1 MKTSTFKKTL
11 TTGIVAAAA
20 TGITTF
26 ADTTIHAE
34 EAQPVTL
41 DTVEN
46 TVSQENTTTDETS
59 AVNPTNDATSE
70 TNEQVNVQQPEVQKS
85 TSEKLADAQSELDQA
100 KSDESAAQK
109 DFDNKQN
116 AANETKAPV
125 ESTISENE
133 AEEQK
138 AVDENQK
145 GFDDNTAKLDDL
157 QKQKEELTQKQNDLQ
172 KAQENNQKALDA
184 AKENAGTIS
193 EEDYNTAKTNLDVAQ
208 QAYDTAKA
216 DLDAK
221 LTEKE
226 QQTANYNQAVSDEA
240 TAKSELDGLTAKQA
254 ELEKNLT
261 DAQTAQ
267 KEAQDAY
274 DLITTGEQG
283 EKYKE
288 AIKSLDEAKAALENA
303 NQKVQETTAARDA
316 ANARIAE
323 LNQTLAQKQSE
334 LASITSQQQ
343 ALDQAVTDAQNKLS
357 DAQNILNEK
366 QQALTKAQADYDAHV
381 KAHQDLYDDLAKVQA
396 ELDAAQKDYEQKKAA
411 YEAALA
417 TDDADLKAKASEKN
431 AEYDKGYAGFITWL
445 QQKTGKDFSAALKAV
460 NRDEHTDATKKED
473 AATLDHVK
481 MSLLYLKYYNNMRKS
496 LGLNE
501 LKVSP
506 YAMAVA
512 INNVNTTRTQHLGTH
527 TGYLPIGG
535 SDDVNEE
542 IQEGGENLLPSYGDP
557 DTMDYAENAFNCW
570 YIEKVDYDAGAR
582 TGVGH
587 YLNIINPKWTVTGA
601 SFAGAGIQ
609 NFGYTL
615 SKDPSNA
622 YTVDEFENLLDE
634 YWNSI
639 APEKLK
645 YYGIN
650 LAINTAKQEYD
661 DATDKHDALELRLGS
676 ITIGYDTNG
685 AFHEDRGIA
694 YAAGENL
701 EIAVK
706 QAQSSVDTAQK
717 AVDSAQSDL
726 TAKKQVADQN
736 KQKQTAK
743 QNEINQI
750 NADITNAK
758 ADLSAKENA
767 LTNAVNTQ
775 KEAKKT
781 VSDRQK
787 AVELYGATLNT
798 AKTNLDKAKAAT
810 ADAQTKADANRS
822 KVDTATTAHNAIAEK
837 VKALKASLDKITSDT
852 DAAKAKADTAKADV
866 DQKASVAS
874 DLRAK
879 LDAIIHAQKDLD
891 QTIADIQTTNDRLD
905 ANENDQIT
913 TKNLIDQFESDL
925 NAHKIRLAKIQ
936 KAKADLASITADSEL
951 PWESDLAY
959 SYGDDTMDSL
969 MPAMTEYRNDL
980 KAVQESKGNLEKA
993 KEMRKKAQDKYN
1005 EIKAVFDREEANKKA
1020 MAAMKA
1026 QAALLS
1032 QQAQYGQ
1039 AGKADSKTSVNTSDP
1054 ADTGAELGLFEAEL
1068 AAGLAG
1074 LGMILAGKKRKNK

>member
-1 MKTSTFKKTL
+1 MKNTKTL
-11 TTGIVAAAA
+11 KTTIA
-20 TGITTF
+20 TGIIAASTLGTL
-26 ADTTIHAE
+26 AAINVHAE
-34 EAQPVTL
+34 ESNGPTQSIEDASMT
-41 DTVEN
+41 DTMRA
-46 TVSQENTTTDETS
+46 TDPLT
-59 AVNPTNDATSE
+59 DAKQTDA
-70 TNEQVNVQQPEVQKS
+70 QQPEVQKS

-100 KSDESAAQK
+100 KADESAAQK

-145 GFDDNTAKLDDL
+145 GFDDNSKKLDDL

-172 KAQENNQKALDA
+172 KAQENYQKALEV
-184 AKENAGTIS
+184 AKENAGPIS
-193 EEDYNTAKTNLDVAQ
+193 EEDYNTAKTNLDAAQ

-240 TAKSELDGLTAKQA
+240 TAKSELDGLTAKQS
-254 ELEKNLT
+254 ELEKALT
-261 DAQTAQ
+261 EAQTAQ

-288 AIKSLDEAKAALENA
+288 AVKSLDEAKAALENA
-303 NQKVQETTAARDA
+303 NQKVQEATAARDA
-316 ANARIAE
+316 ANGRIAE

-334 LASITSQQQ
+334 LASIASQQQ
-343 ALDQAVTDAQNKLS
+343 ALDQAVTDAQNKLN

-366 QQALTKAQADYDAHV
+366 QQALTKAQADYDAHI

-396 ELDAAQKDYEQKKAA
+396 ELAAAQKDYEQKKAA
-411 YEAALA
+411 YDAALA
-417 TDDADLKAKASEKN
+417 TDDPDLKAKASEKN

-460 NRDEHTDATKKED
+460 NRDEHTDATKEED
-473 AATLDHVK
+473 AATLQHVK
-481 MSLLYLKYYNNMRKS
+481 DALLYLKYYNNMRKS

-512 INNVNTTRTQHLGTH
+512 INNVNTTRTQHLSTH

-542 IQEGGENLLPSYGDP
+542 IQEGGENLIPSYGYVDSAN
-557 DTMDYAENAFNCW
+557 DVGTTFHIWYDAE
-570 YIEKVDYDAGAR
+570 KKDYDAGAR

-609 NFGYTL
+609 NFGYTI

-622 YTVDEFENLLDE
+622 FTVDEFENLLDE
-634 YWNSI
+634 YWNGI

-661 DATDKHDALELRLGS
+661 DADTKCYALNSQLRHIPIDYKDSSYYVGL
-676 ITIGYDTNG
+676 D
-685 AFHEDRGIA
+685 
-694 YAAGENL
+694 L
-701 EIAVK
+701 EAAVK
-706 QAQSSVDTAQK
+706 EAQSSVDTAQK

-726 TAKKQVADQN
+726 ATKQQAANQN
-736 KQKQTAK
+736 KERQTVKQD
-743 QNEINQI
+743 EINKT
-750 NADITNAK
+750 NADISESK

-767 LTNAVNTQ
+767 LTNAANTQ
-775 KEAKKT
+775 EEAEKT

-798 AKTNLDKAKAAT
+798 VKTNLDKAKAAT
-810 ADAQTKADANRS
+810 ADAQTQADANRS

-891 QTIADIQTTNDRLD
+891 QTIADIQTTKDHLD
-905 ANENDQIT
+905 ANENDQNT
-913 TKNLIDQFESDL
+913 TKNLIDQFEAGL
-925 NAHKIRLAKIQ
+925 NTHKIRLAKIQ

-980 KAVQESKGNLEKA
+980 KAVQESKGNLDKA
-993 KEMRKKAQDKYN
+993 NKARKKAQDKYN

-1032 QQAQYGQ
+1032 QQAQYTQ
-1039 AGKADSKTSVNTSDP
+1039 AGKADAKASVDTSDP
-1054 ADTGAELGLFEAEL
+1054 ADTGAKLGLFEAEL
-1068 AAGLAG
+1068 AVGLAG

>member
-1 MKTSTFKKTL
+1 MKNTKTL
-11 TTGIVAAAA
+11 KTTIATGIVAASTLGTLAA
-20 TGITTF
+20 INV
-26 ADTTIHAE
+26 HAE
-34 EAQPVTL
+34 ESNGPTQSIEDASMT
-41 DTVEN
+41 DTMRA
-46 TVSQENTTTDETS
+46 TDSLT
-59 AVNPTNDATSE
+59 DAKQTDA
-70 TNEQVNVQQPEVQKS
+70 QQPEVQKS

-100 KSDESAAQK
+100 KADESAAQK

-133 AEEQK
+133 TEEQK

-157 QKQKEELTQKQNDLQ
+157 QKQKEELTKKQNDLQ

-184 AKENAGTIS
+184 AKENAGAIS
-193 EEDYNTAKTNLDVAQ
+193 EEDYNTAKTNLDAAQ

-261 DAQTAQ
+261 DAQAAQ

-288 AIKSLDEAKAALENA
+288 AVKSLDEAKAALENA
-303 NQKVQETTAARDA
+303 NQKVQEATAARDA
-316 ANARIAE
+316 TNARIAE

-366 QQALTKAQADYDAHV
+366 QQALTKAQSDYDAHV
-381 KAHQDLYDDLAKVQA
+381 KANKDLYDDLAKVQA
-396 ELDAAQKDYEQKKAA
+396 ELDAAQKTYEEKKAA

-417 TDDADLKAKASEKN
+417 TDDAQVKEKASEKN
-431 AEYDKGYAGFITWL
+431 AEYDKGYAGFIEWL
-445 QQKTGKDFSAALKAV
+445 QKKTGKDYSDALNAV
-460 NRDEHTDATKKED
+460 NRDSHTDASLTED
-473 AATLDHVK
+473 AATLQHVK
-481 MSLLYLKYYNNMRKS
+481 DSLLYLKYYNSMRKS
-496 LGLNE
+496 LGLSE

-535 SDDVNEE
+535 SDN
-542 IQEGGENLLPSYGDP
+542 IQGGGENLIPSYGN
-557 DTMDYAENAFNCW
+557 MSSANNAKNMFEIW
-570 YIEKVDYDAGAR
+570 YEHEKALYDSGVR
-582 TGVGH
+582 DFSKVGH
-587 YLNIINPKWTVTGA
+587 YLNIVDPDWTVTGA
-601 SFAGAGIQ
+601 SVADAAIQ
-609 NFGYTL
+609 NFGSTL
-615 SKDPSNA
+615 SDPVNS
-622 YTVDEFENLLDE
+622 YSVEDFEKLLDE
-634 YWNSI
+634 YWNGI
-639 APEKLK
+639 APEKLQ
-645 YYGIN
+645 YYTIN
-650 LAINTAKQEYD
+650 LNIGTAKQEYD
-661 DATDKHDALELRLGS
+661 DATDKRDALQLELGS
-676 ITIGYDTNG
+676 IKIGYDSNG
-685 AFHEDRGIA
+685 AYHEDRGIA
-694 YAAGENL
+694 YAQGEIYQATID
-701 EIAVK
+701 EAQAAVD
-706 QAQSSVDTAQK
+706 AAQK
-717 AVDSAQSDL
+717 VVDSAKADVTS
-726 TAKKQVADQN
+726 KQQAADQN

-743 QNEINQI
+743 QNEVNQAST
-750 NADITNAK
+750 NLANAK
-758 ADLSAKENA
+758 TDL
-767 LTNAVNTQ
+767 
-775 KEAKKT
+775 EAKKT
-781 VSDRQK
+781 AVTDAQNTVKEAKNTVSEHQK
-787 AVELYGATLNT
+787 TVDLYGATLNT
-798 AKTNLDKAKAAT
+798 AKNNLDKAKTAT
-810 ADAQTKADANRS
+810 ADAQAKADANRS

-866 DQKASVAS
+866 NQKASVAS

-891 QTIADIQTTNDRLD
+891 QTIADIQTTKDRLD

-913 TKNLIDQFESDL
+913 TKNLIDQFEADL

-936 KAKADLASITADSEL
+936 KAKADLASITADSDL
-951 PWESDLAY
+951 PWESDLSY

-980 KAVQESKGNLEKA
+980 KAVQESKGNLDKA
-993 KEMRKKAQDKYN
+993 NKARKKAQDKYN

-1039 AGKADSKTSVNTSDP
+1039 AGKSDAKAGVDTSDP
-1054 ADTGAELGLFEAEL
+1054 ADTGAKLGLFEAEL
-1068 AAGLAG
+1068 AVGLAG

>member
-1 MKTSTFKKTL
+1 MKNTKTL
-11 TTGIVAAAA
+11 KTTIATGIVAASTLGTLAA
-20 TGITTF
+20 INV
-26 ADTTIHAE
+26 HAE
-34 EAQPVTL
+34 ESNGPTQSIEDASMT
-41 DTVEN
+41 DTMRA
-46 TVSQENTTTDETS
+46 TDSLT
-59 AVNPTNDATSE
+59 DAKQTDA
-70 TNEQVNVQQPEVQKS
+70 QQPEVQKP
-85 TSEKLADAQSELDQA
+85 TSEKLADAQSELDQT
-100 KSDESAAQK
+100 KVDESAAQK

-145 GFDDNTAKLDDL
+145 GLDDNSKKLDDL

-172 KAQENNQKALDA
+172 KAQENNQKALEV
-184 AKENAGTIS
+184 AKENAGPIS
-193 EEDYNTAKTNLDVAQ
+193 EEDYNTAKTNLDAAQ

-240 TAKSELDGLTAKQA
+240 AAKSELDGLTAKQA

-261 DAQTAQ
+261 DAQAAQ

-288 AIKSLDEAKAALENA
+288 AVKSLDEAKAALENA
-303 NQKVQETTAARDA
+303 NQKVQEATAARDA
-316 ANARIAE
+316 VNARIAE

-334 LASITSQQQ
+334 LASIASQQQ

-357 DAQNILNEK
+357 DAQNILTEK

-411 YEAALA
+411 YDAALA

-460 NRDEHTDATKKED
+460 NRDEHTDATKEED
-473 AATLDHVK
+473 AATLQHVK
-481 MSLLYLKYYNNMRKS
+481 DALLYLKYYNNMRKS

-557 DTMDYAENAFNCW
+557 KSKNYAENAFDCW
-570 YIEKVDYDAGAR
+570 YIEKASYDAGVR

-587 YLNIINPKWTVTGA
+587 YLNMINPKWTVTGA

-622 YTVDEFENLLDE
+622 FTVDEFENLLDE
-634 YWNSI
+634 YWNGI

-661 DATDKHDALELRLGS
+661 DATDKHNALELRLGS

-706 QAQSSVDTAQK
+706 EAQSSVDTAQK

-726 TAKKQVADQN
+726 ATKQQAADQN
-736 KQKQTAK
+736 KERQTVKQD
-743 QNEINQI
+743 EINKT
-750 NADITNAK
+750 NADITESK

-787 AVELYGATLNT
+787 SVELYGATLNT

-810 ADAQTKADANRS
+810 ADAQTQADANRS
-822 KVDTATTAHNAIAEK
+822 KVVTATTAHNAIAEK
-837 VKALKASLDKITSDT
+837 AKALKASLDKITSDT

-891 QTIADIQTTNDRLD
+891 QTIADIQTTKDHLD
-905 ANENDQIT
+905 ANENDQNT
-913 TKNLIDQFESDL
+913 TKNLINQFEAGL
-925 NAHKIRLAKIQ
+925 NTHKIRLAKIQ
-936 KAKADLASITADSEL
+936 KAKADLASITADSDL

-980 KAVQESKGNLEKA
+980 KAAQESKGNLDKA
-993 KEMRKKAQDKYN
+993 NKARKKAQDKYN

-1026 QAALLS
+1026 QSALLS
-1032 QQAQYGQ
+1032 QQAQYTQ
-1039 AGKADSKTSVNTSDP
+1039 AGKPDAKASVDTSDP
-1054 ADTGAELGLFEAEL
+1054 ADTGAKLGLFEAEL
-1068 AAGLAG
+1068 AVGLAG
-1074 LGMILAGKKRKNK
+1074 LGMILTFKKRNISKTR

>member
-1 MKTSTFKKTL
+1 MKNTKTL
-11 TTGIVAAAA
+11 KTTIATGIVAASTLGTLAA
-20 TGITTF
+20 INV
-26 ADTTIHAE
+26 HAE
-34 EAQPVTL
+34 ESNGPTQSIEDASMT
-41 DTVEN
+41 DTMRA
-46 TVSQENTTTDETS
+46 TDSLT
-59 AVNPTNDATSE
+59 DAKQTDA
-70 TNEQVNVQQPEVQKS
+70 QQPEVQKP
-85 TSEKLADAQSELDQA
+85 TSEKLADAQSELDQT
-100 KSDESAAQK
+100 KVDESAAQK

-145 GFDDNTAKLDDL
+145 GFDDNSKKLDDL

-172 KAQENNQKALDA
+172 KAQENYQKTLEA
-184 AKENAGTIS
+184 AKENAGSIS
-193 EEDYNTAKTNLDVAQ
+193 EEDYNTAKTNLDAAQ

-221 LTEKE
+221 LAEKE

-261 DAQTAQ
+261 DAQAAQ

-288 AIKSLDEAKAALENA
+288 AVKSLDE
-303 NQKVQETTAARDA
+303 
-316 ANARIAE
+316 
-323 LNQTLAQKQSE
+323 
-334 LASITSQQQ
+334 
-343 ALDQAVTDAQNKLS
+343 
-357 DAQNILNEK
+357 
-366 QQALTKAQADYDAHV
+366 
-381 KAHQDLYDDLAKVQA
+381 
-396 ELDAAQKDYEQKKAA
+396 
-411 YEAALA
+411 
-417 TDDADLKAKASEKN
+417 AKASEKN

-460 NRDEHTDATKKED
+460 NRDEHTDATKEED
-473 AATLDHVK
+473 AATLQHVK
-481 MSLLYLKYYNNMRKS
+481 DALLYLKYYNNMRKS

-609 NFGYTL
+609 NFGYTI

-622 YTVDEFENLLDE
+622 FTVDEFENLLDE
-634 YWNSI
+634 YWNGI

-661 DATDKHDALELRLGS
+661 DATDKHNALELELGS
-676 ITIGYDTNG
+676 ISIGYDTNG
-685 AFHEDRGIA
+685 YFHEDRGIA

-706 QAQSSVDTAQK
+706 EAQSSVDTAQK

-726 TAKKQVADQN
+726 ATKQQAANQN
-736 KQKQTAK
+736 KERQTAK
-743 QNEINQI
+743 QDEINKT
-750 NADITNAK
+750 NADISESK

-775 KEAKKT
+775 EEAKKT

-810 ADAQTKADANRS
+810 ADAQTQADVNRS

-837 VKALKASLDKITSDT
+837 AKALKASLDKITSDT
-852 DAAKAKADTAKADV
+852 DAAKAKADTAKSDV

-891 QTIADIQTTNDRLD
+891 QTIADIQTTKDRLD
-905 ANENDQIT
+905 ANENDQNT
-913 TKNLIDQFESDL
+913 TKNLINQFEAGL
-925 NAHKIRLAKIQ
+925 NTHKIRLAKIQ

-980 KAVQESKGNLEKA
+980 KAAQESKSNVDKA
-993 KEMRKKAQDKYN
+993 NKARKKAQDKYN

-1026 QAALLS
+1026 QSALLS
-1032 QQAQYGQ
+1032 QQAQYTQ
-1039 AGKADSKTSVNTSDP
+1039 AGKSDAKASVDTSDP
-1054 ADTGAELGLFEAEL
+1054 ADTGAKLGLFEAEL
-1068 AAGLAG
+1068 AVGLAG